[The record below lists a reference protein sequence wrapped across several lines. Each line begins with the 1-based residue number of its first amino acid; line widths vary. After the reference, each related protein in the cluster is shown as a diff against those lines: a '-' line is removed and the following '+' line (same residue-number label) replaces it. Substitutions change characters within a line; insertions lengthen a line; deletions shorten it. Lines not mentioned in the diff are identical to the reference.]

1 MRWNELGKFL
11 IVALAIVGGF
21 VMYIRP
27 LASSVK
33 QGLDLQGG
41 THVVLQA
48 VDTPQL
54 KVNDDALDRATHII
68 ERRVNA
74 LGLTEPVV
82 QRQGRDRIIVELP
95 GVKDPEKAINML
107 GKTAM
112 LEFKD
117 PNNKTVLTG
126 TDLKDAKAVVGNGNQ
141 PLVSMEFSDE
151 GGQKFADVTARNVG
165 KRIAITLDGEVLTAP
180 VVQEAITGG
189 RAQITGNRSME
200 EAQHLAIL
208 LRSGSLPVKLEIIE
222 NRTVGPTLGQDSKE
236 ASQKAFLIGVAGV
249 FVFMILF
256 YRLSGVVADI
266 ALLLYTML
274 LLLVMRY
281 LNATLTLPGMAG
293 IILSI
298 GMAVDANVLIFER
311 FKEEIRTG
319 KTLRKAMDNGF
330 GRALVTILDSNIT
343 TLMAC
348 AVLFY
353 LGTGEPHGF
362 WHLRSESRG
371 GGKMKNFSI
380 VRNWK
385 IFFAITIIGLMIGYG
400 SMIFRGFNLG
410 IDFTGG
416 SIMDL
421 KFEKAVQVA
430 QVREVLG
437 KHNLGGA
444 IIQLE
449 SNDSAATSS
458 QGVLIRTPVIADN
471 DRTTVMQDMEKSLGK
486 FEIRRVENVG
496 ATIGGELIQ
505 QAAIAIFLSWV
516 LMVLYI
522 TIRFQLNFALAAI
535 IALIIDVSVTLSWFS
550 LLQLEIDS
558 TFVAALLTVVG
569 YSVNGTIVIFD
580 RIRENL
586 KVHRRTET
594 VTDMIDNS
602 IKSTLT
608 RTIYTTI
615 TTLFAIVAIFLFGG
629 ETIHNFSF
637 AMLVGCCSGAYT
649 SILLAGTIWLF
660 LQHKK
665 AGE

>member
-1 MRWNELGKFL
+1 
-11 IVALAIVGGF
+11 
-21 VMYIRP
+21 
-27 LASSVK
+27 
-33 QGLDLQGG
+33 
-41 THVVLQA
+41 
-48 VDTPQL
+48 
-54 KVNDDALDRATHII
+54 
-68 ERRVNA
+68 
-74 LGLTEPVV
+74 
-82 QRQGRDRIIVELP
+82 
-95 GVKDPEKAINML
+95 
-107 GKTAM
+107 
-112 LEFKD
+112 
-117 PNNKTVLTG
+117 
-126 TDLKDAKAVVGNGNQ
+126 
-141 PLVSMEFSDE
+141 
-151 GGQKFADVTARNVG
+151 
-165 KRIAITLDGEVLTAP
+165 
-180 VVQEAITGG
+180 
-189 RAQITGNRSME
+189 
-200 EAQHLAIL
+200 
-208 LRSGSLPVKLEIIE
+208 
-222 NRTVGPTLGQDSKE
+222 
-236 ASQKAFLIGVAGV
+236 
-249 FVFMILF
+249 
-256 YRLSGVVADI
+256 
-266 ALLLYTML
+266 
-274 LLLVMRY
+274 
-281 LNATLTLPGMAG
+281 
-293 IILSI
+293 
-298 GMAVDANVLIFER
+298 
-311 FKEEIRTG
+311 
-319 KTLRKAMDNGF
+319 
-330 GRALVTILDSNIT
+330 
-343 TLMAC
+343 
-348 AVLFY
+348 
-353 LGTGEPHGF
+353 
-362 WHLRSESRG
+362 
-371 GGKMKNFSI
+371 MKNFSI
-380 VRNWK
+380 VKNWK

-449 SNDSAATSS
+449 SNDSSATSS

-471 DRTTVMQDMEKSLGK
+471 DRTAVMQDMEKALGK
-486 FEIRRVENVG
+486 FDIRRVENVG

-516 LMVLYI
+516 LMIIYI

-586 KVHRRTET
+586 KVHRRSET
-594 VTDMIDNS
+594 VTDMIDHS

>member
-1 MRWNELGKFL
+1 
-11 IVALAIVGGF
+11 
-21 VMYIRP
+21 
-27 LASSVK
+27 
-33 QGLDLQGG
+33 
-41 THVVLQA
+41 
-48 VDTPQL
+48 
-54 KVNDDALDRATHII
+54 
-68 ERRVNA
+68 
-74 LGLTEPVV
+74 
-82 QRQGRDRIIVELP
+82 
-95 GVKDPEKAINML
+95 
-107 GKTAM
+107 
-112 LEFKD
+112 
-117 PNNKTVLTG
+117 
-126 TDLKDAKAVVGNGNQ
+126 
-141 PLVSMEFSDE
+141 
-151 GGQKFADVTARNVG
+151 
-165 KRIAITLDGEVLTAP
+165 
-180 VVQEAITGG
+180 
-189 RAQITGNRSME
+189 
-200 EAQHLAIL
+200 
-208 LRSGSLPVKLEIIE
+208 
-222 NRTVGPTLGQDSKE
+222 
-236 ASQKAFLIGVAGV
+236 
-249 FVFMILF
+249 
-256 YRLSGVVADI
+256 
-266 ALLLYTML
+266 
-274 LLLVMRY
+274 
-281 LNATLTLPGMAG
+281 
-293 IILSI
+293 
-298 GMAVDANVLIFER
+298 
-311 FKEEIRTG
+311 
-319 KTLRKAMDNGF
+319 
-330 GRALVTILDSNIT
+330 
-343 TLMAC
+343 
-348 AVLFY
+348 
-353 LGTGEPHGF
+353 
-362 WHLRSESRG
+362 
-371 GGKMKNFSI
+371 MKNFSI
-380 VRNWK
+380 VRNWT